1 MKRIFLYVL
10 SYCFLLAA
18 CEKDDIKTYVGGDY
32 IQFAESYV
40 DSTTV
45 SFAYYPGEK
54 VLQVPVVMN
63 MSSFAS
69 TLERDYKIVADSKLS
84 TAKEGVHFDL
94 PERTFF
100 KKGTIADTAYITLYL
115 TDDMQTNSYR
125 LVLRVVENDNFKVG
139 QAEKIV
145 KIFWMHNQLSKPA
158 WWDGVE
164 KAYLGKYSRKKYELL
179 IQEAKVSDLSS
190 ASDSEKRATALAL
203 YYYLQ
208 RNPTWDT
215 ENEMQMSVP
224 VKI

>member
-125 LVLRVVENDNFKVG
+125 LVLR
-139 QAEKIV
+139 
-145 KIFWMHNQLSKPA
+145 L
-158 WWDGVE
+158 
-164 KAYLGKYSRKKYELL
+164 
-179 IQEAKVSDLSS
+179 
-190 ASDSEKRATALAL
+190 
-203 YYYLQ
+203 
-208 RNPTWDT
+208 
-215 ENEMQMSVP
+215 
-224 VKI
+224 